1 MPPSDSDDH
10 GNGSKDS
17 VRLCSDSARSKSK
30 PTNHHP
36 QSSPTTYLT
45 YLPCSLELMMPAE
58 YFTYTGRDGDIAPHD
73 VTHVR
78 VHKSVNVIPA
88 NAFNGYPNLEELD
101 CDVGVEKIEAWAL
114 SQCPSLRRV
123 IMPGVRVVEEHHALI
138 QTLQIFEEHQP
149 AIRQGRRGACFHFLL
164 SLTEVKFGDQLE
176 RIENLAFKGC
186 RSLERITL
194 PLKDGLITRDDIFQ
208 GCKHLEHVDPVGGI
222 HETVAALQLEEWRND
237 MDDEIDSIN
246 QILPNAPAGT
256 DSYMGEKAMVIR
268 TWIRS
273 VLRKIIHYKAQHHRL
288 LDEAAT
294 TLELASLPKDIVIE
308 SVLPFLELPSY
319 TFEVGRVR
327 RRRRDVT

>member
-1 MPPSDSDDH
+1 
-10 GNGSKDS
+10 
-17 VRLCSDSARSKSK
+17 
-30 PTNHHP
+30 
-36 QSSPTTYLT
+36 
-45 YLPCSLELMMPAE
+45 MMPAE

-101 CDVGVEKIEAWAL
+101 CDVGVEKVEAWAL

-123 IMPGVRVVEEHHALI
+123 IMPGVRVVEEHHALYECEALTVVECGKLEI
-138 QTLQIFEEHQP
+138 IGYAAFKRCKSLRSINLPSAKVVEALAFIFCY
-149 AIRQGRRGACFHFLL
+149 A
-164 SLTEVKFGDQLE
+164 LTEVKFGDQLE

-208 GCKHLEHVDPVGGI
+208 GCKNLEHVDPVGGI

-268 TWIRS
+268 MWIRS

-327 RRRRDVT
+327 RRRIDVA